1 MLAFYERRQFSDG
14 EKVWYG
20 RYRNLTNVL
29 HWHFECEIIRVVAGK
44 AKIKIGDHCFDA
56 AKDDSFFCPNEELH
70 YIVSEPDAQVDIAIL
85 DKNLITDITDKY
97 VIDTPQLP
105 NDLPVE
111 TFFDHIEEKL
121 SQKGPFYREAMENLA
136 RGLIIDIFSRCPIT
150 ERKEKTSLHKMLISE
165 INRDFSFITFEEA
178 VRYSGY
184 SAAHFSKTFKKLT
197 GMSFSEYLNVIKVEN
212 AIMLLRDKK
221 TTVTYIS
228 RECGFGTIRNFN
240 RVFKKIT
247 GYSPM
252 LLPKDFIIDTGLCI
266 SAAEHFDP
274 TDRSSVLI

>member
-1 MLAFYERRQFSDG
+1 MS
-14 EKVWYG
+14 
-20 RYRNLTNVL
+20 
-29 HWHFECEIIRVVAGK
+29 
-44 AKIKIGDHCFDA
+44 A
-56 AKDDSFFCPNEELH
+56 ATAPRK
-70 YIVSEPDAQVDIAIL
+70 
-85 DKNLITDITDKY
+85 
-97 VIDTPQLP
+97 LP

-150 ERKEKTSLHKMLISE
+150 ERKEKTSLHKMLISK

-197 GMSFSEYLNVIKVEN
+197 GMSFSKYLNVIKVEN

-228 RECGFGTIRNFN
+228 RECSFGTIRNFN